1 MPRRAYRKL
10 EDHIV
15 NTFRN
20 NRLFTYDGKICEV
33 LEAGKPRP
41 QSAGGEC
48 KTDVFVRA
56 MVQDTGNEFDLKI
69 SVKNINKEFL
79 GNKLKSED
87 LEAYLGPGWEDI
99 LIEATTSIR
108 DVFENRVLMYASGR
122 HPIKPNS
129 ITVGWKLEIADE
141 PRALSAPIP
150 LSDRQ
155 IRDYV
160 YKGTNL
166 TWDKK
171 DSVVNG
177 RVIPNSGEA
186 EYLIVT
192 CIEDIRTSDD
202 VIEQME
208 LIDDADIGDT
218 YFIFTANNYRT
229 DVQKADGPRFLAVR
243 IEWGVDNGRMIPTFH
258 YDDPLQYTGERDMA
272 PLVRRAL
279 QNLGKRNV
287 TDIEPGVDVD
297 EDLFEE

>member
-1 MPRRAYRKL
+1 MPRRMYGLL
-10 EDHIV
+10 EDHII
-15 NTFRN
+15 NIFRN
-20 NRLFTYDGKICEV
+20 DRLFTFYGRTCEV

-56 MVQDTGNEFDLKI
+56 RIQDTGEEFELKI
-69 SVKNINKEFL
+69 SVKNTNREFM
-79 GNKLKSED
+79 GNKLKKED
-87 LEAYLGPGWEDI
+87 VEAYLGPNWENI

-108 DVFENRVLMYASGR
+108 HDFENRALMYASG
-122 HPIKPNS
+122 HYPIKPNS
-129 ITVGWKLEIADE
+129 VTVGWKLEIADR
-141 PRALSAPIP
+141 PRALSVPIP

-171 DSVVNG
+171 DSIVNG
-177 RVIPNSGEA
+177 RVIPNSGVA
-186 EYLIVT
+186 EYLIIT
-192 CIEDIRTSDD
+192 CIEDINTSDD
-202 VIEQME
+202 VVGQME
-208 LIDDADIGDT
+208 LIDDTDIGDT

-229 DVQKADGPRFLAVR
+229 DVQRADGCRFLAVR
-243 IEWGVDNGRMIPTFH
+243 IEWGVDNGRMVPAFH
-258 YDDPLQYTGERDMA
+258 YDKPLQYTGERDMA

-287 TDIEPGVDVD
+287 MDIEPGVDVD